1 MPYYT
6 KYNTKSPCIFL
17 VLVVQNV
24 NLLKKIIEKNFDL
37 NNRINFIFFI
47 VDNRGGGE
55 RNKKKRENI

>member
-47 VDNRGGGE
+47 VDNRGD
-55 RNKKKRENI
+55 NKKKRENI